1 MNEEN
6 TDLEKE
12 LEDVISRSKAQK
24 AKETEDLIKKNY
36 EQKVTIHKRA
46 TVHNKGSAEYYELRD
61 INDSL
66 RLTNHYLWFIKLFI
80 ILFFIIPSFLGTV
93 IYFLISR

>member
-36 EQKVTIHKRA
+36 EQT
-46 TVHNKGSAEYYELRD
+46 GYYETDTER
-61 INDSL
+61 
-66 RLTNHYLWFIKLFI
+66 RK
-80 ILFFIIPSFLGTV
+80 
-93 IYFLISR
+93 REK